1 MLIFWIIIVLLI
13 LLALWFVLP
22 PLFQSEETKKEDDLR
37 AANVAIYQD
46 QFQELE
52 DDLRNGLIAK
62 EQYQREKEELERRL
76 LDDVKTTN
84 NKSSARPLEPNRR
97 IAYAVAAAI
106 PIAAVSFYFAVG
118 NPKALS
124 PKSGAVETTGPAT
137 QQAGT
142 MSQQQIEQNVAKLSK
157 RLESSPNDAQG
168 WLMLGRSYMVLDR
181 FADAASAFERAT
193 SVNGNDANAWA
204 DYAEALAL
212 SNGQRMAGKPL
223 EAANRAL
230 QLDPK
235 NEKALA
241 LAGGAAFEVGDYKK
255 SIEYW
260 QRLRTLLPAGSQEL
274 RTISDQI
281 ARAKQ
286 LAEGK
291 ASR

>member
-1 MLIFWIIIVLLI
+1 MLIFWIIIGLLI

-22 PLFQSEETKKEDDLR
+22 PLFQSDETKKEDDLR
-37 AANVAIYQD
+37 AVNISIYQN

-52 DDLRNGLIAK
+52 DDRRNGLIAE

-76 LDDVKTTN
+76 LDDVKITN
-84 NKSSARPLEPNRR
+84 KKSSARPLQPNRR

-106 PIAAVSFYFAVG
+106 PIAAVSFYFVVG
-118 NPKALS
+118 NLKALS
-124 PKSGAVETTGPAT
+124 PASGAAETTGPAT

-157 RLESSPNDAQG
+157 RLEANPNDAQG

-212 SNGQRMAGKPL
+212 SNSQRMAGKPS

-241 LAGGAAFEVGDYKK
+241 LAGGAAFQTGDYKK

-260 QRLRTLLPAGSQEL
+260 QRLLSLLPAGSEEL
-274 RTISDQI
+274 KTISDQI
-281 ARAKQ
+281 AKAKQ

-291 ASR
+291 TSR

>member
-1 MLIFWIIIVLLI
+1 MLIFWIIIGLLI

-22 PLFQSEETKKEDDLR
+22 PLFQSDETKKEDDLR
-37 AANVAIYQD
+37 AVNISIYQD

-52 DDLRNGLIAK
+52 DDRRNGLIAE

-84 NKSSARPLEPNRR
+84 NKSSARPLQPNRR

-106 PIAAVSFYFAVG
+106 PIAAVSFYFVVG
-118 NPKALS
+118 NLKALS
-124 PKSGAVETTGPAT
+124 PSSGAAETAGPAT

-157 RLESSPNDAQG
+157 RLDANPNDAQG
-168 WLMLGRSYMVLDR
+168 WLMLGRSYIVLER

-212 SNGQRMAGKPL
+212 SNGQRMAGKPS

-241 LAGGAAFEVGDYKK
+241 LAGGAAFQTGDYKK
-255 SIEYW
+255 AIEYW
-260 QRLRTLLPAGSQEL
+260 QRLLSLLPAGSEEL
-274 RTISDQI
+274 KTISDQI
-281 ARAKQ
+281 AKAKQ

-291 ASR
+291 TSR

>member
-1 MLIFWIIIVLLI
+1 MLIFWIVIALLI

-22 PLFQSEETKKEDDLR
+22 PLFQSDETKKEDDLR
-37 AANVAIYQD
+37 AVNISIYQD
-46 QFQELE
+46 QCQELV
-52 DDLRNGLIAK
+52 DDRRNGLIAE

-76 LDDVKTTN
+76 LDDVQTTN
-84 NKSSARPLEPNRR
+84 NKSSARPLQPNRR
-97 IAYAVAAAI
+97 IAYSVAAAI
-106 PIAAVSFYFAVG
+106 PLAAVSFYFVVG
-118 NPKALS
+118 NLKALS
-124 PKSGAVETTGPAT
+124 PSSGAAETTGPAT

-157 RLESSPNDAQG
+157 RLDANPNDAQG
-168 WLMLGRSYMVLDR
+168 WLMLGRSYIVLER

-212 SNGQRMAGKPL
+212 SNGQRMAGKPS

-241 LAGGAAFEVGDYKK
+241 LAGGAAFQTGDYKK
-255 SIEYW
+255 AIEYW
-260 QRLRTLLPAGSQEL
+260 QRLLSLLPAGSEEL
-274 RTISDQI
+274 KTISDQI

-286 LAEGK
+286 LAEDK
-291 ASR
+291 TSR